1 MLQAAPPSPQ
11 QEAYENL
18 RGQAAPPT
26 QSGWSGIT
34 AQPKPSLEQ
43 EAYQNLVAEQAG
55 ANVNWDGPAQPR
67 PSPEQEA
74 YQNLAGQAGANANW
88 ANPAQPKPSLEQEAY
103 QNLVAEQAGANVNW
117 DGPAQP
123 RPSPQ
128 QEAYQNLAGQAAP
141 NPAANVTWPRGNA
154 RRRPYGYRP
163 GLAAGNLAR
172 LQPGYGSSYAY

>member
-1 MLQAAPPSPQ
+1 MANYSNVPNYAWGLFGRTPQRFRQMTPAANLAMLQAAPPSPQ

-55 ANVNWDGPAQPR
+55 ANVNW
-67 PSPEQEA
+67 
-74 YQNLAGQAGANANW
+74 AN
-88 ANPAQPKPSLEQEAY
+88 
-103 QNLVAEQAGANVNW
+103 
-117 DGPAQP
+117 PAQP